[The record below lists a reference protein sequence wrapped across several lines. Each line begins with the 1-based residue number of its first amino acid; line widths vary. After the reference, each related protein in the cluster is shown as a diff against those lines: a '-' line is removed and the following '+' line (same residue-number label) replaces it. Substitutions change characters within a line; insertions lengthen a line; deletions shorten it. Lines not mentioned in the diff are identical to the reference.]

1 MTSLTRRLGALAGI
15 GAPASFITGW
25 VVGGLSA
32 KDYDPLRDAIS
43 QLARIGAPTR
53 PLMTAGFLGF
63 SALAPFWAKTLS
75 DSLGEPRVRTAI
87 NTAALG
93 TLAVAALPL
102 GASFGDG
109 PHAAAAG
116 VSYLAMAATPALGA
130 QGLTG
135 NAKKASNAVSSVGAF
150 ALVASLTGRYD
161 GGFQRLG
168 LTAVDVWYVAMAV
181 RELRRGR

>member
-1 MTSLTRRLGALAGI
+1 MSTLTRRLGALAGI

-25 VVGGLSA
+25 VAGGLRA

-43 QLARIGAPTR
+43 QLARVGAPTR

-63 SALAPFWAKTLS
+63 SALAPFWARTLS
-75 DSLGEPRVRTAI
+75 ASLGQPRVRTAI
-87 NTAALG
+87 GTATVG

-102 GASFGDG
+102 GASYGDG

-116 VSYLAMAATPALGA
+116 VSYLAMVATPMVGA
-130 QGLTG
+130 PGLEG
-135 NAKKASNAVSSVGAF
+135 NARRASYAVSGVAAI

-168 LTAVDVWYVAMAV
+168 LTSVDAWYIAMAV
-181 RELRRGR
+181 RELRR